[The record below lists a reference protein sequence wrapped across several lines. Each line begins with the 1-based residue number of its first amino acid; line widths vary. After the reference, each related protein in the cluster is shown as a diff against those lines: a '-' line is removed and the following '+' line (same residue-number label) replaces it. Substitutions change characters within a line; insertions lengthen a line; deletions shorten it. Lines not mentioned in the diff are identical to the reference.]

1 MSAEPTPPLPSPFS
15 ASSPP
20 SAPTPST
27 PTPATGPEA
36 EPAPAT
42 QPETG
47 LRDRLVRAGVELVDT
62 DGVQALSLREIARRA
77 GVSHGA
83 PRRHFPTHLDL
94 LSAIAREGFRELGA
108 RAVRAEAGETE
119 ARARIGA
126 LARTYLDFAR
136 TRGGM
141 YELMF
146 RHDLLESGR
155 IGLRDTSLP
164 LFARFAALVAEA
176 RPDADAEAR
185 PDADADAD
193 AEARPGPDADA
204 DARPDAVTAAGA
216 LWANLHGIA
225 QLRRWGSLRLA
236 TGADDVE
243 PLLAATLRAHL
254 GPAEEPR

>member
-1 MSAEPTPPLPSPFS
+1 MSAEPTPP
-15 ASSPP
+15 PP
-20 SAPTPST
+20 SAPTPPTST
-27 PTPATGPEA
+27 PE
-36 EPAPAT
+36 
-42 QPETG
+42 PETG

-62 DGVQALSLREIARRA
+62 EGVQALSLREIARRA

-108 RAVRAEAGETE
+108 RAARAEAHAGE
-119 ARARIGA
+119 ARARIEA
-126 LARTYLDFAR
+126 LARAYLDFAR

-155 IGLRDTSLP
+155 LGLRDTSLP
-164 LFARFAALVAEA
+164 LFARFGALVAEA
-176 RPDADAEAR
+176 RPDVDPA
-185 PDADADAD
+185 
-193 AEARPGPDADA
+193 
-204 DARPDAVTAAGA
+204 TAAGA

-225 QLRRWGSLRLA
+225 QLWRWGSLRLA

-243 PLLAATLRAHL
+243 PLLAAALRAHL
-254 GPAEEPR
+254 GPAEATR